1 MLRCDSERRNYLMD
15 CVRVAQAL
23 KIKTRVTRDYV
34 TFEFPDRTRAKE
46 RQARLKA
53 EREEAEA

>member
-53 EREEAEA
+53 EREA